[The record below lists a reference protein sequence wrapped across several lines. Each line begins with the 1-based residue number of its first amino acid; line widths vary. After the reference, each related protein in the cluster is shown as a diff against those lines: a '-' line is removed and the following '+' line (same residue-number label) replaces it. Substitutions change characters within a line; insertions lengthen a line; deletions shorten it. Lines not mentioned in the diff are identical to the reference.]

1 MESTDQADPSCFYFR
16 ISWVPNYVFS
26 NEDFKFLVKSF
37 HTQFLKESMFKVSEA
52 LHKVEGTKKIKTT
65 SLHHEILK

>member
-26 NEDFKFLVKSF
+26 NEDFEFLVKSF
-37 HTQFLKESMFKVSEA
+37 HTQFLRLPRPCNKWRGQKNKTKV
-52 LHKVEGTKKIKTT
+52 VPVI
-65 SLHHEILK
+65 HEILK